1 MHRTLSAGAAALLL
15 ALAACSS
22 SAGGT
27 SHGAKGDLSSA
38 ATGSSRPAAA
48 AAPNASCPRDI
59 TAQICVTVALTGAAN
74 VTGTGRTTAPAP
86 VEAQPSWTCR
96 KLAGFS
102 GGEYDLG
109 DNLQSV
115 GGHGLKWDA
124 SLGRYHGP
132 GTYPL
137 TGTEFYVNVDQAS
150 YMAAGSNATASV
162 TVGADLSVTF
172 RFNGLA
178 DADTKGQ
185 ISGTLRW
192 TCADPE

>member
-1 MHRTLSAGAAALLL
+1 
-15 ALAACSS
+15 
-22 SAGGT
+22 
-27 SHGAKGDLSSA
+27 
-38 ATGSSRPAAA
+38 
-48 AAPNASCPRDI
+48 
-59 TAQICVTVALTGAAN
+59 VTVGLTGATD

-109 DNLQSV
+109 DSLPSV
-115 GGHGLKWDA
+115 GGHVLRWDA

-132 GTYPL
+132 GRYPL
-137 TGTEFYVNVDQAS
+137 TGTEFYVSVDQAS
-150 YMAAGSNATASV
+150 YMAAGSTGTASV
-162 TVGADLSVTF
+162 TVSPDLSVTF
-172 RFNGLA
+172 RFDGLA
-178 DADTKGQ
+178 NSATKGR